1 MYQTNTLKE
10 RRAIL
15 LGMIIGDGCISSY
28 KNKSFRLVIRH
39 SKKQEEFLMFKKE
52 LIESI
57 FYNQPLKVIN
67 VQNGLQI
74 QKCSKLFRIYKKW
87 FYTNGVKDFSK
98 VLKYLDLKSVAIWYM
113 DDGSLTAKKH
123 EGKIHGYEL
132 TLNTYISRE
141 QNQLII
147 DWFKLKYDIQFTQT
161 KSKGK
166 YRLRMGTKE
175 ARKFCELIKEYVIP
189 SMEYKLI

>member
-1 MYQTNTLKE
+1 MYQIKTIKE
-10 RRAIL
+10 KRSIL

-28 KNKSFRLVIRH
+28 KNRSYKLVIRH
-39 SKKQEEFLMFKKE
+39 SKKQDDYLLFKKG

-57 FYNQPLKVIN
+57 FYNQTLKVIE
-67 VQNGLQI
+67 VQKGLQI
-74 QKCSKLFRIYKKW
+74 QKCSKIFRIYKKW

-98 VLKYLDLKSVAIWYM
+98 ILKYLNLQSIAIWYM

-132 TLNTYISRE
+132 TLNTYISKE
-141 QNQLII
+141 QNQIII
-147 DWFKLKYDIQFTQT
+147 DWFYLNYNIKFTQT

-175 ARKFCELIKEYVIP
+175 ARKFCELIKDYIIP
-189 SMEYKLI
+189 SMKYKLI